1 MQGGRRTYIGIAV
14 VALIA
19 FGIVALPEGDA
30 AATFVTSL
38 LSAIFLGL
46 LGISAARLYRQRSDW
61 FAELPD
67 KHRALLYGA
76 IAVAILAIVGTARFG
91 ELGFAGILI
100 EVLLLIAC
108 AGAAFW
114 VWRESRRYAY

>member
-1 MQGGRRTYIGIAV
+1 MQGGRRTYIGIAI
-14 VALIA
+14 VAVIA
-19 FGIVALPEGDA
+19 FAIVALPEGDA
-30 AATFVTSL
+30 FTTFVTGL
-38 LSAIFLGL
+38 LSATFLGL
-46 LGISAARLYRQRSDW
+46 FAISGARIYRQRSDW

-67 KHRALLYGA
+67 RHRGLLYGA

-108 AGAAFW
+108 AGVAVW

>member
-1 MQGGRRTYIGIAV
+1 MQGGRRTYIGIAI
-14 VALIA
+14 VAVIA
-19 FGIVALPEGDA
+19 FAIVALPEGDA
-30 AATFVTSL
+30 FTTFVTGL
-38 LSAIFLGL
+38 LSATFLGL
-46 LGISAARLYRQRSDW
+46 FAISGARIYRQRSDW

-67 KHRALLYGA
+67 RNRGLLYGA

-108 AGAAFW
+108 AGVAVW